1 MYRGCKTTQFYGY
14 VKEGDKDGLKYD
26 TDWDKHAYI
35 LSSQETGSE
44 LSMLQKFD
52 AELLIGQVSYK
63 QKAEIYNV
71 SHGYDTAK
79 KEHKN
84 QSLKSSDN
92 ESTVHEHQQMF
103 PSTVGM

>member
-1 MYRGCKTTQFYGY
+1 
-14 VKEGDKDGLKYD
+14 
-26 TDWDKHAYI
+26 
-35 LSSQETGSE
+35 
-44 LSMLQKFD
+44 MLQKFD

-92 ESTVHEHQQMF
+92 ESTVYEA
-103 PSTVGM
+103 PTDVSEYCRYVL